1 MAEEKQFENKIK
13 DFLKGYPNDIWFF
26 KHWAGAYSQKG
37 IPDIIASVKGRF
49 VGIEVKASNGKPSPL
64 QIRTIDL
71 INKSGGYGV
80 ILYPKDFDKFKKEI
94 QKIIKE
100 C

>member
-1 MAEEKQFENKIK
+1 MAAEKIFENKIK
-13 DFLKGYPNDIWFF
+13 EFLKNYPNDIWFF

-49 VGIEVKASNGKPSPL
+49 VGIEVKASTGKPSPL

-80 ILYPKDFDKFKKEI
+80 ILYPKDFDKFKETILNMLKES
-94 QKIIKE
+94 
-100 C
+100 